1 MATLVIFVDA
11 CILSVTLII
20 IIMCE
25 VFCWLQKQDCNLCE
39 ASGTILSA
47 SEQVEFVFIY
57 HVWGLVTFVVGVTL
71 TYADYAPQPP
81 SSSMLHRK

>member
-1 MATLVIFVDA
+1 MAKLVIFVDA
-11 CILSVTLII
+11 CILSVMLI

-57 HVWGLVTFVVGVTL
+57 HV
-71 TYADYAPQPP
+71 
-81 SSSMLHRK
+81 